1 MINTSHGALAIDPL
15 VELQKSFCL
24 IVMDSQIRIGDQRE
38 ITEIQKGKRTEDLN
52 MFKLSDGKLL
62 MKRHLQ
68 NLPVLSKPTEV
79 IEAFLTHPNTLRY
92 DQVAF
97 TPLPTPPNII
107 NYWVPPTVE
116 PQTGNFSAI
125 GAYIKNVVCDG
136 NLETCFYLLK
146 YLAHMWQKPEEKPGV
161 AIILLGGQGTGKGT
175 LFYLLAKLWSKTTL
189 QVSSVDHVVGGFNA
203 AISRKFI
210 INMDEALFRGDRRA
224 MDRLKSSIT
233 EPTITVEQKYQPR
246 VTIRSIHRFF
256 AASNHA
262 HFGNIEKDDR
272 RFVFL
277 RLSEKYKGNHEYFKN
292 VHNAIDDPASL
303 SAFAHFL
310 ENMDIS
316 KFNVRA
322 KPNTNELVAQKL
334 KSLRGFE
341 RFWYE
346 VLCTG
351 DLYFADQYVS
361 QLWQDGMF
369 ISTKSLTTAYE
380 NHAQKYR
387 QYESIQSAEINKGLA
402 IWCPDA
408 RQDRK
413 QINKEQQRG
422 YQLPHIDLAKENFEK
437 AIGGKVDW

>member
-1 MINTSHGALAIDPL
+1 M
-15 VELQKSFCL
+15 
-24 IVMDSQIRIGDQRE
+24 
-38 ITEIQKGKRTEDLN
+38 
-52 MFKLSDGKLL
+52 
-62 MKRHLQ
+62 
-68 NLPVLSKPTEV
+68 
-79 IEAFLTHPNTLRY
+79 
-92 DQVAF
+92 
-97 TPLPTPPNII
+97 
-107 NYWVPPTVE
+107 
-116 PQTGNFSAI
+116 
-125 GAYIKNVVCDG
+125 
-136 NLETCFYLLK
+136 
-146 YLAHMWQKPEEKPGV
+146 
-161 AIILLGGQGTGKGT
+161 
-175 LFYLLAKLWSKTTL
+175 
-189 QVSSVDHVVGGFNA
+189 
-203 AISRKFI
+203 
-210 INMDEALFRGDRRA
+210 
-224 MDRLKSSIT
+224 
-233 EPTITVEQKYQPR
+233 
-246 VTIRSIHRFF
+246 
-256 AASNHA
+256 
-262 HFGNIEKDDR
+262 
-272 RFVFL
+272 

-361 QLWQDGMF
+361 QRWQDGMF
-369 ISTKSLTTAYE
+369 IPTKSLTTAYE

-402 IWCPDA
+402 LWCPDA

-422 YQLPHIDLAKENFEK
+422 YQLPHIDLAKQNFEK

>member
-1 MINTSHGALAIDPL
+1 MINTTHGTPAIDPL

-24 IVMDSQIRIGDQRE
+24 IVMDSQIRVGDKSE
-38 ITEIQKGKRTEDLN
+38 ISAIQKGVRAEELN

-62 MKRHLQ
+62 MKRYLQ
-68 NLPVLSKPTEV
+68 NLPVSSKPNEV
-79 IEAFLTHPNTLRY
+79 IEAFLTHPNTVRY
-92 DQVAF
+92 EHIAF
-97 TPLPTPPNII
+97 SPLPTPSNTI

-116 PQTGNFSAI
+116 PQIGDFSVI
-125 GAYIKNVVCDG
+125 GKYINNVVCDG
-136 NLETCFYLLK
+136 NREVCIYLLR
-146 YLAHMWQKPEEKPGV
+146 YLAHIWQKPEEKPGV

-175 LFYLLAKLWSKTTL
+175 FFHLLAKLWGRTTL

-203 AISRKFI
+203 AMSRKLI
-210 INMDEALFRGDRRA
+210 INMDEALFSGDRRA
-224 MDRLKSSIT
+224 MDRLKSIIT
-233 EPTITVEQKYQPR
+233 ESTITVEQKYQPR
-246 VTIRSIHRFF
+246 ITIPSIHRFF
-256 AASNHA
+256 AASNHK
-262 HFGNIEKDDR
+262 HFGNIENDDR

-277 RLSEKYKGNHEYFKN
+277 RLSEKHKGNHKYFKN
-292 VHNAIDDPASL
+292 IYNAIDDPKSL
-303 SAFAHFL
+303 SAFAYFL
-310 ENMDIS
+310 ENLDIS

-346 VLCTG
+346 ILCTG

-361 QLWQDGMF
+361 QLWQDSMF

-437 AIGGKVDW
+437 AIGGKIDW